1 MRFRRPVVL
10 VAAGSDPA
18 AVAGVARLV
27 AVMAPNAEAVAAY
40 SWVPELG
47 RASLSEPAWESLAA
61 ALARG
66 DATLDLLSAELGP
79 TLPVCHREAGLG
91 FAGEAVA
98 AATRAFDAD
107 LLVLAAGADASARV
121 LASWVGRSARALG
134 VAVAWL
140 TDHAAIPSGAAA
152 SHLLCPFERTLSPL
166 GPMARFLAQ
175 HDQPGGRV
183 TFLGLSDARRGAVP
197 RAAALAEVAG
207 LTAQVQIH
215 FAEDR
220 PLSGTLDLLREEADR
235 LDAGFIC
242 FPFAATS
249 GLVQAAAALVAPQV
263 LASAHRPLV
272 FVPGEPVAGRF
283 GATTSLD
290 AADVAVTFDRVLRV
304 HVACLGLLDFAMGRA
319 GETISL
325 VAGGA
330 VLASAQTSDGDLSLS
345 LPLEA
350 ADGLDA
356 LGLSRGDDPRAVEHV
371 IRIVRPDQRAVLLI
385 HADLPAPQVARLAAL
400 APPETRRVLAVRL
413 RDATSCREYAGR
425 LAAAGLQQVRLL
437 DAAALL
443 DSGDAAEA
451 PQSADSAALLRVARH
466 LRASGFGV
474 DAVVGPGTRA
484 LVPPGIAWFVETDL
498 AATDDAT
505 LNATIAR
512 LGRPP
517 VAVGT
522 ILPDPAVM
530 DELTSARPSA
540 GNAVRVE
547 VDNAIGRSLLLDVVA
562 SAERWVHLQAYIV
575 RDDPLTRQ
583 IEEALRLA
591 TARGVLVRVLVDSL
605 YSLHGSF
612 GAENALLARLGAL
625 PGVRVL
631 ASGRIDSVPDL
642 EALKQRDHRKIL
654 SVDGTTAIVTGR
666 NLAASY
672 YRGFDELLL
681 RPETLPDDVPW
692 LDASAVIRG
701 PAVAEIDAA
710 FAQAWV
716 AAGGLPWQG
725 VAAEPAG
732 TASVRVVI
740 HRGLADTRTLDAYVT
755 LIRQARSHVT
765 VVNGFPLADSLSRA
779 LLAARARGVRV
790 RILSGH
796 FRPLRGDGSP
806 FPGVAPLHELADQ
819 VAHGR
824 IDRLVKGGIEAYS
837 LVVQPGVL
845 GLPDVGVI
853 KPHVHAKLLSA
864 DGRVCTVG
872 SANLDVTAGYWEDEV
887 LAIIEDAAVTATLDA
902 TLDRIIAASERA
914 DPEDAAWQARAARR
928 AWLSRHWPSLLQ

>member
-1 MRFRRPVVL
+1 MMRFRRPVVL

-642 EALKQRDHRKIL
+642 EALKQRDHRKLL

-672 YRGFDELLL
+672 YRSFDEAARARHLPRGHPLARRGRRHPRPRRRPARRRL
-681 RPETLPDDVPW
+681 RLRLARRGRSRLAPPARRTRRQHLRARGHPPRPPRHTHARR
-692 LDASAVIRG
+692 LRG
-701 PAVAEIDAA
+701 PHPPGPRAPHRR
-710 FAQAWV
+710 QR
-716 AAGGLPWQG
+716 L
-725 VAAEPAG
+725 PAG
-732 TASVRVVI
+732 RLPVPRAPR
-740 HRGLADTRTLDAYVT
+740 
-755 LIRQARSHVT
+755 RQS
-765 VVNGFPLADSLSRA
+765 
-779 LLAARARGVRV
+779 ARGVRV

-796 FRPLRGDGSP
+796 FRPLRGDGTP

-824 IDRLVKGGIEAYS
+824 IDRLIEGGIDAFS
-837 LVVQPGVL
+837 LRVWPSATDSTDERPHPAPRPRQAPQRRRPHLHRRQRQPRRHRRLL
-845 GLPDVGVI
+845 GGRGARDHRRPRRHRDARPDPGPHHRRLPPASTPPTPPG
-853 KPHVHAKLLSA
+853 KP
-864 DGRVCTVG
+864 T
-872 SANLDVTAGYWEDEV
+872 
-887 LAIIEDAAVTATLDA
+887 
-902 TLDRIIAASERA
+902 
-914 DPEDAAWQARAARR
+914 PPAARG
-928 AWLSRHWPSLLQ
+928 